1 MEPMPPLD
9 RAADVAAL
17 RVQVEAVL
25 GRVADAI
32 NTAPDGY
39 VIAASERTVFH
50 LFADLRKTAYEAGI
64 PMRTDAADAAFS
76 PSDGSRDGQDAPR

>member
-1 MEPMPPLD
+1 MPQFD
-9 RAADVAAL
+9 RAADIAAL

-32 NTAPDGY
+32 NTVPDGH

-64 PMRTDAADAAFS
+64 RMRTDAAEAAFS